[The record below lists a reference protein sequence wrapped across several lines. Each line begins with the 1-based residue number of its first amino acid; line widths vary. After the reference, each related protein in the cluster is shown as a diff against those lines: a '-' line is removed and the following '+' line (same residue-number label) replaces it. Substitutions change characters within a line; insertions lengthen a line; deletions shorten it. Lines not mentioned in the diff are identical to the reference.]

1 MEGYVIKNSSSF
13 AMITSPI
20 GGNYVSQS
28 AMQMLKSEHHPK
40 FHLSYEI
47 ASKEELKPG
56 QTGSHWSVCINFR
69 ISGIQNVKIF
79 QF

>member
-56 QTGSHWSVCINFR
+56 QTGNFEKDFLR
-69 ISGIQNVKIF
+69 KSSNNLNF
-79 QF
+79 F